1 MNTKGSNKIKVWGI
15 ESGRCMRVYWMA
27 EELGLDYEI
36 VPITSRSGQTLSP
49 EFTALNPIQKI
60 PVFEHGP
67 VILSESAA
75 IITYMADRFPLPE
88 GFCGGRTSEIKA
100 KISEWCFFVMTELD
114 AHSLY
119 LIRRHDSLKEVY
131 GEAPEAVASAE
142 EYFNKQIT
150 AATKKMD
157 NSGPYVL
164 GRNFSVADI
173 LLSSCLDWAIAYE
186 LGVPDEMLRY
196 REIIHRRH
204 AYQKALTIN
213 YPNGI
218 PNSML
223 RSK

>member
-1 MNTKGSNKIKVWGI
+1 
-15 ESGRCMRVYWMA
+15 MRVYWMA

-60 PVFEHGP
+60 PVFENGS

-75 IITYMADRFPLPE
+75 IVTYMADRFSLPE
-88 GFCGGRTSEIKA
+88 GFCGGRTLEIKA

-186 LGVPDEMLRY
+186 LGVPDVMLRY
-196 REIIHRRH
+196 REIVHERH

-223 RSK
+223 RPK

>member
-1 MNTKGSNKIKVWGI
+1 
-15 ESGRCMRVYWMA
+15 
-27 EELGLDYEI
+27 
-36 VPITSRSGQTLSP
+36 
-49 EFTALNPIQKI
+49 
-60 PVFEHGP
+60 
-67 VILSESAA
+67 
-75 IITYMADRFPLPE
+75 
-88 GFCGGRTSEIKA
+88 
-100 KISEWCFFVMTELD
+100 
-114 AHSLY
+114 

-196 REIIHRRH
+196 REIIHQRH

-223 RSK
+223 RTK